1 MLRPDRAL
9 PRLDYDVQ
17 QVALVPSAG
26 SDIYQSLHYRNH
38 IWIRRLALKP
48 ALIRKGVY
56 SWLCSHDESNPASSC
71 NEQEL
76 RLNNMFV
83 VSVALTNVRTI
94 AQRLSSAKYEL
105 DGIVT
110 RWIVF
115 GNGYIRWPFVLDGYY
130 AGFFLLAIGSPLIFL
145 SSFHISNAFPA
156 RSGLILSFIMAAFN
170 ASSTAF
176 VLFDWVDKKSGNM
189 SIQAWFWCYA
199 LIPALFIVLQSL
211 TGPPNAYQKQMVSQ
225 ENQLSDNPASAVTY
239 GTISTGEPSSEQ
251 PRHPDPKD
259 TFVGI
264 MSGRPFIVQLFSR
277 HFGLLLLFFSV
288 YADRVNWEIQTI
300 SEQFLF
306 YLANPNDALRMSSL
320 FSILLPL
327 GGIIGIPLFGWLLDQ
342 RTTLDASVAI
352 LIIGVSY
359 GGLGMTSL
367 VATQIVSISLFV
379 VLRPLLYIFGEI
391 LLDYFEAI
399 GVIDLSFIVGDYC
412 GKIGDYSRWV
422 IQFDTRPN
430 RQFGQESTAWKLQP
444 NQQRMVDFRVP

>member
-1 MLRPDRAL
+1 MTFSKLRLFQVLVVIFIKSVGTINRVDQLSFKLLATVSSL
-9 PRLDYDVQ
+9 PEPYLDS
-17 QVALVPSAG
+17 QVG
-26 SDIYQSLHYRNH
+26 SS
-38 IWIRRLALKP
+38 LKP

-94 AQRLSSAKYEL
+94 AQRLSGAKYEL

-110 RWIVF
+110 RWIGARLDWSHQNKYHG
-115 GNGYIRWPFVLDGYY
+115 GNPLWNWMFSFWERVYPV
-130 AGFFLLAIGSPLIFL
+130 AIC
-145 SSFHISNAFPA
+145 FHISNAFPA
-156 RSGLILSFIMAAFN
+156 RSGLILSLIMAAFN

-211 TGPPNAYQKQMVSQ
+211 TGPPNAYQKQMFSQ

-306 YLANPNDALRMSSL
+306 YLANPNDAPRMSSL

-327 GGIIGIPLFGWLLDQ
+327 GGIIGIPIFGWLLDQ
-342 RTTLDASVAI
+342 RTTLDASAAI
-352 LIIGVSY
+352 LVIGVSY

-379 VLRPLLYIFGEI
+379 VLRPLLYIF
-391 LLDYFEAI
+391 
-399 GVIDLSFIVGDYC
+399 VGDYC

>member
-1 MLRPDRAL
+1 MTFSKLRL
-9 PRLDYDVQ
+9 F
-17 QVALVPSAG
+17 QVLVVIFINLFTTGTIFGFA
-26 SDIYQSLHYRNH
+26 
-38 IWIRRLALKP
+38 ALKP

-83 VSVALTNVRTI
+83 VSVALTNMVSLP
-94 AQRLSSAKYEL
+94 AGSVL
-105 DGIVT
+105 DWIGPTKTSIMGATLYGIGCL
-110 RWIVF
+110 VF

-327 GGIIGIPLFGWLLDQ
+327 GGIIGVPIFGWLLDQ
-342 RTTLDASVAI
+342 RTTFDASAAI
-352 LIIGVSY
+352 LVIGVSY

-379 VLRPLLYIFGEI
+379 VLRPLLYIF
-391 LLDYFEAI
+391 
-399 GVIDLSFIVGDYC
+399 VGDYC

-444 NQQRMVDFRVP
+444 NQQRMVDFRAP